1 MVINMNSAAELR
13 RHNDSA
19 SSEKAKAKVTEAL
32 EKDPLGL
39 SISQLMTVCR
49 LGIRTVKD
57 VLASMNVS
65 EEQGVYF
72 LKNKPPKIEPTR
84 EQAPVAKVKKEVPM
98 QKPTERRTGLK
109 SDLLTL
115 LQNNKDGLTKTLILE
130 LLDITEKQ
138 LAKSLWDLDRTH
150 QILRTGDHFNANFQL
165 AEFAENKEA
174 QLTTPSVTPEVET
187 AEQPEEVKDE
197 VPMSAV
203 DKARLR
209 IKTIVTTKCEL
220 DLCKGEVNE
229 LLTKLF
235 GLGQIEWRYADGE
248 MVGVRISDVMA
259 E

>member
-1 MVINMNSAAELR
+1 MNSAAELR
-13 RHNDSA
+13 RHNDNA
-19 SSEKAKAKVTEAL
+19 SFEKAKAKVTEAL

-57 VLASMNVS
+57 VLASIDVS

-72 LKNKPPKIEPTR
+72 LKNKPPKIESTR
-84 EQAPVAKVKKEVPM
+84 EQAPVAKVKNEVPTE
-98 QKPTERRTGLK
+98 KPIERRIGLQ
-109 SDLLTL
+109 SELLAL
-115 LQNNKDGLTKTLILE
+115 LQKNKSGLTKSEILE
-130 LLDITEKQ
+130 KLGINNNQ
-138 LAKSLWDLDRTH
+138 LSKAIWDLKKNH
-150 QILRTGDHFNANFQL
+150 EILRTGDNFNAHFQL
-165 AEFAENKEA
+165 AEFAEIKEVQPVVPTA
-174 QLTTPSVTPEVET
+174 VSDAEKVEKQ
-187 AEQPEEVKDE
+187 EDDE

-235 GLGQIEWRYADGE
+235 GLGQIEWRYANGE
-248 MVGVRISDVMA
+248 MVGVRISDVVV

>member
-1 MVINMNSAAELR
+1 MNSAAELR
-13 RHNDSA
+13 RFNDSA
-19 SSEKAKAKVTEAL
+19 SFEKAKAKVIEAL
-32 EKDPLGL
+32 ENDPLGL

-49 LGIRTVKD
+49 LGIKTVKEALSSIE
-57 VLASMNVS
+57 VC

-72 LKNKPPKIEPTR
+72 LKNKPPKIEPTH
-84 EQAPVAKVKKEVPM
+84 EQAPVEKVKKEVPM

-138 LAKSLWDLDRTH
+138 LAKSLWDLNRTH
-150 QILRTGDHFNANFQL
+150 EILRTGDHFNANFQL
-165 AEFAENKEA
+165 AEFAENKDVQPVAPAVTSEA
-174 QLTTPSVTPEVET
+174 EKVEKQ
-187 AEQPEEVKDE
+187 EDDE

-235 GLGQIEWRYADGE
+235 GLGQVEWRYADGE
-248 MVGVRISDVMA
+248 MVGVRISNVVV